1 MKPEL
6 QSVCKRT
13 RSQRNQTSLLDFD
26 GSKKRPV
33 TAVAAPTAAESSDE
47 SPASAK
53 AAVTTSKKRGV
64 ASSSRTSKRN
74 EPSEKKKPPLAS
86 RGRTKKR
93 TTAAEINAEAEA
105 EPPIQPMATS
115 NKRRRVAKTAAASS
129 ASRKQPPERDEEEPS
144 ASTATANAAPAT
156 KKKSKTRS
164 AVCKQHT
171 GVKPASKPPGKKSA
185 EQRSKRVK
193 QRPSKQGAKQHQSA
207 ITPSPNLLAR
217 KMAHQKN
224 AATQE
229 LFDISRGADVH
240 VMATPL
246 QKIGEHTGKGEDG
259 YGNDDEVADSL
270 SSTHS
275 MNRSVTIDPLD
286 LSSKLEES
294 LSPPSQPS
302 APAFHQPWM
311 QPYTPCLPPTSK
323 RNNNTSP
330 SNPLSSLP
338 KGVIDIDHF
347 PHHCCSHSLQS
358 HGEYSWLTSKRRCGC
373 ARDSNHCS
381 GESLTEAYLGTYGSE
396 RYGGSVGMAATAGVE
411 AGGTDDW
418 KAEQWWLD
426 QIREESERLGVEEDW
441 RIPSPT
447 CTLSD
452 ASSISE
458 SPPRMR
464 KAPTSKSQL
473 SRQFPRSITDHLDYM
488 SRQPHITVEM
498 RKILMDWLLEVAG
511 EYNLSTDTFL
521 LAVTLVDRSLA
532 CSYDAQDEY
541 KMKVEKGKKIKS
553 KRSIGGGMVVQ
564 KDKLQLVGCACTLI
578 ASKLIEITP
587 PTPDDFVY
595 ISDKTYTREEILEME
610 ALVCNTLK
618 FQLNFHTPFHYV
630 DRFLRASYASSESS
644 TTPTLPLHSPHHAT
658 MGGHG
663 GITNSS
669 GMNNANHVLTKK
681 LVFYLLDLA
690 VLEYKLVS
698 TKPSLVAASA
708 VYLARATLGICESP
722 AAPRSLF
729 VSDKSLRNALK
740 GHWSKTL
747 EYYTGYDLW
756 DLEETV
762 RLLHRLQETAEENS
776 STLGNSFN
784 KHKGNKCHNVAL
796 KTAVS
801 EAELGFF

>member
-26 GSKKRPV
+26 GSKKRPA
-33 TAVAAPTAAESSDE
+33 TTASASTATEASAIAAVAA
-47 SPASAK
+47 
-53 AAVTTSKKRGV
+53 SKKRGV
-64 ASSSRTSKRN
+64 QSSSRTSKFS
-74 EPSEKKKPPLAS
+74 EPSEEKQPLAAA

-93 TTAAEINAEAEA
+93 TAAPTAVPSAAKTNVGTN
-105 EPPIQPMATS
+105 PPIQSKATS
-115 NKRRRVAKTAAASS
+115 RKRRRVAKPATATSVPRKEPPEWDEKESS
-129 ASRKQPPERDEEEPS
+129 ASTEAIK
-144 ASTATANAAPAT
+144 AAPAT

-358 HGEYSWLTSKRRCGC
+358 HGGYSWLTSKRRCGC
-373 ARDSNHCS
+373 VRDSNHCS
-381 GESLTEAYLGTYGSE
+381 GETLTEAYLGTYGAE
-396 RYGGSVGMAATAGVE
+396 RYGGSISISAFAGVE

-426 QIREESERLGVEEDW
+426 QIREERGRLGLEEDW